1 MKVGSRALGMA
12 LGITL
17 AAASPG
23 PAQTPQTPA
32 GPPVFRSE
40 VEAVYVDVFVT
51 RGGQPAPGLRVS
63 DFELRDN
70 QVAQSLE
77 LLAAESRPILAVL
90 VFDTSSSMEGERL
103 EGLRAAG
110 EAFLRGLRPAD
121 QAALVGFSE
130 QITWLAEPTPDKEAV
145 RTALASLRAWGATSV
160 FDALYAAITRSDQSL
175 RPLIVLFTDGE
186 DNGSW
191 LDERQLRAMVERSNA
206 LVHVVGWR
214 PRPDYRGGARVPA
227 ALVAEA
233 VLREIAEASGG
244 RLWSAD
250 SPERLQSAF
259 TAVAD
264 AMRHRYVLRY
274 EAQGVKREG
283 WHKIEVRLKA
293 AKGEVHVR
301 RGYWVATVPNKS
313 P

>member
-1 MKVGSRALGMA
+1 MRARPNALGMA

-17 AAASPG
+17 AAVSPG
-23 PAQTPQTPA
+23 PAQTPP
-32 GPPVFRSE
+32 GPPVFRAG

-51 RGGQPAPGLRVS
+51 RGGQPTPGLGAS
-63 DFELRDN
+63 NFELEDN
-70 QVAQSLE
+70 QVAQPLE

-90 VFDTSSSMEGERL
+90 VFDTSSSMDGERL
-103 EGLRAAG
+103 EALRAAG

-145 RTALASLRAWGATSV
+145 RSALASLRAWGATSV
-160 FDALYAAITRSDQSL
+160 FDALYAAITLSDQSL

-191 LDERQLRAMVERSNA
+191 LGERQLRAMVERSNA

-227 ALVAEA
+227 ALASEP

-244 RLWSAD
+244 RIWGAD
-250 SPERLQSAF
+250 SPGRLQAAF

-283 WHKIEVRLKA
+283 WHRIEVRLKG

-301 RGYWVATVPNKS
+301 RGYWVATVPKKS